1 MYFDKAD
8 MNRLVLISSVSLTL
22 FTSAMAD
29 TIRSDGSITE
39 SQALRSTV
47 SSAQAGKPAKI
58 VKPAV
63 TPSTSVSPV
72 VIVPGSQNAP
82 APAPASSSGK

>member
-1 MYFDKAD
+1 MYFDKVD

-39 SQALRSTV
+39 SQAQRSTV

-82 APAPASSSGK
+82 APASSSGK

>member
-1 MYFDKAD
+1 MYFDKGD

-22 FTSAMAD
+22 FTSALAD

-39 SQALRSTV
+39 SQAQKNTV
-47 SSAQAGKPAKI
+47 SSAQAGKPAKV

-63 TPSTSVSPV
+63 TPSTSVAPV
-72 VIVPGSQNAP
+72 IILPGGQNAP
-82 APAPASSSGK
+82 APASASPSGK